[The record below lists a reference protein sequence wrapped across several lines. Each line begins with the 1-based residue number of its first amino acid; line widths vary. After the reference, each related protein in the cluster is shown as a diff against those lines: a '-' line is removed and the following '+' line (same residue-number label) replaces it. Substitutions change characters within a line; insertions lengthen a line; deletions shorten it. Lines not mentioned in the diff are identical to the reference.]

1 MVTWTEEQLLEM
13 AASLPAMRTIRH
25 QPWGLSKR
33 RVPFSGSCFRIARI
47 ATTNGTSDAILS
59 PSRLSLVQAYDFSE
73 HAYDEAL
80 TPGQR
85 RKLGLELAGKRAML
99 AVTGAWME
107 LLRVYVGDFLSH
119 EVDARTSPAGHYTE
133 SGHDTCFGQDGLVQH
148 QGRFADTADQHVRTR
163 RTRKQQQDT
172 LACGR

>member
-1 MVTWTEEQLLEM
+1 M
-13 AASLPAMRTIRH
+13 
-25 QPWGLSKR
+25 
-33 RVPFSGSCFRIARI
+33 
-47 ATTNGTSDAILS
+47 
-59 PSRLSLVQAYDFSE
+59 QAYDFSE

-119 EVDARTSPAGHYTE
+119 EVDARTS
-133 SGHDTCFGQDGLVQH
+133 Q
-148 QGRFADTADQHVRTR
+148 QGTTQKADTIRASDKMDSCSIRAGLQILQTNTCAPQNSQTAAEIHSLVAVEADE
-163 RTRKQQQDT
+163 
-172 LACGR
+172 L